1 MVLVPPYTIHAG
13 FGVRL
18 SAVTVHALTRAF
30 VDRPRLAASSTAP
43 VRLQGSHAGEMVSM
57 VCGTCCQGAELSH
70 ESMDGHDPSGPTLC
84 IHSVVVAESHRRK
97 GYATTLLKVHVVDSL
112 G

>member
-1 MVLVPPYTIHAG
+1 
-13 FGVRL
+13 
-18 SAVTVHALTRAF
+18 
-30 VDRPRLAASSTAP
+30 
-43 VRLQGSHAGEMVSM
+43 MVSI

-97 GYATTLLKVHVVDSL
+97 GYATTLLKVQIVL
-112 G
+112 